1 MSCGRLRWVVGNGFL
16 PVPWVGGR
24 PSGRVGEGS
33 QCPGRGHLEQF
44 PVWGE
49 EDALAALAPCFSPD
63 FSLLPTQAQGSKDG
77 KPKQKV
83 IIADCGEY
91 M

>member
-1 MSCGRLRWVVGNGFL
+1 M
-16 PVPWVGGR
+16 PWK
-24 PSGRVGEGS
+24 GRV
-33 QCPGRGHLEQF
+33 EQV

-49 EDALAALAPCFSPD
+49 DDALAGLTRCFSPD
-63 FSLLPTQAQGSKDG
+63 FSVLPTQAQGSKDG